1 LEDENEKKNQFK
13 KKNLKEHQNQFVLT
27 FKIYDF
33 AHEVGTNHIE
43 GKPKK
48 TTNQDS

>member
-1 LEDENEKKNQFK
+1 LEDENEKKTNL